1 MYDTELEAAT
11 DIVAKVCGL
20 TAAVQQQIV
29 AAGEALVKDDRSPV
43 TIADLAAQTVVSRL
57 LAEHFPGDPLMA
69 EEDTSPLAESTF
81 MTQRVLTHAQSVI
94 PDLTVMELIEGLDR
108 GGHAGDSGRYWV
120 LDPID
125 GTKGFLRGHQ
135 YAVAL
140 ALVEDGQVVVGVL
153 GCPNLEGRQEDDG
166 TDPGRLFSAVRG
178 QGAATLPL
186 TRAHSTP
193 LTVDANDEFKTAVI
207 CESFEAAHAAHSV
220 QGRIAERLG
229 VGGEPYRIDSQC
241 KYAVVARGQASI
253 YLRLPRDRDYREKVW
268 DHAAGS
274 IIVEEAGGRVTD
286 LAGAPLDFSR
296 GRRLGN
302 GNGIVCSNGLLHDR
316 VLEACR
322 IELDRG

>member
-1 MYDTELEAAT
+1 MHERELEAAT

-43 TIADLAAQTVVSRL
+43 TIADLAAQTVVSRVL
-57 LAEHFPGDPLMA
+57 GERFPGDPLMA

-81 MTQRVLTHAQSVI
+81 MTQRVLTHAQTVI

-125 GTKGFLRGHQ
+125 GTKGFLRGDQ

-140 ALVEDGQVVVGVL
+140 ALVEEGQVVVGVL
-153 GCPNLEGRQEDDG
+153 GCPNLEAHPGEADVE
-166 TDPGRLFSAVRG
+166 PGRLFTAVRG
-178 QGAATLPL
+178 QGAATMPVS
-186 TRAHSTP
+186 RANSIAVS
-193 LTVDANDEFKTAVI
+193 VDGKDEFSTAVI
-207 CESFEAAHAAHSV
+207 CESFEAAHAAHSM
-220 QGRIAERLG
+220 QGRIAQRLG
-229 VGGEPYRIDSQC
+229 IGGEPYRIDSQC

-302 GNGIVCSNGLLHDR
+302 RNGIVCSNGLLHDR
-316 VLEACR
+316 LLEACR
-322 IELDRG
+322 IELG